1 MTVAPDPGAVA
12 TADRV
17 PAPDL
22 ARGGMLL
29 LIALAN
35 VHVYVYGLPAGPRSY
50 PRELSGVDAA
60 IAAVQ
65 IMLVDGRAY
74 PLFALLFGY
83 GIWQLTAR
91 RTAAGRPSEAVV
103 HLVRRRGWW
112 MVLIGFLHALLLW
125 AGDIVGAYGLT
136 AVLFAGLLV
145 AGSDRAL
152 VRTAV
157 IGTAVSALALTGA
170 ALPPPPGTDAALPS
184 MAIES
189 VAVAAAVRL
198 GEWLA
203 IGLVLSVLIVFGAV
217 ALGALAARHRILDEP
232 QRHRTLLVR
241 LAVAGIT
248 IGVIG
253 GLPLALMVA
262 AGRDPGLEWLLL
274 AGALHGLSGY
284 AGAIGYAAVFGLVAA
299 GLAVRTTRPAR
310 TGGPRSGTGRE
321 FRGPGSAGG
330 AHGASRA
337 GAAGWTGGAGGTGS
351 AGGAHGADGAGTA
364 AGPAAG
370 PAWARALQACGQ
382 RSLSC
387 YLAQS
392 VAFVA
397 LLPAWTLGLGDQLP
411 LWAAALVAAGVWLVI
426 LLIADVS
433 ARRGIRGPAEVL
445 LRRLTYGPSRP

>member
-1 MTVAPDPGAVA
+1 MTTAPDPGAVA

-17 PAPDL
+17 LAPDL

-50 PRELSGVDAA
+50 PRDLSGVDAVV
-60 IAAVQ
+60 AAGQ
-65 IMLVDGRAY
+65 LMLVDGRAY

-83 GIWQLTAR
+83 GIWQLAAR
-91 RTAAGRPSEAVV
+91 RAAVGLPPEAVV

-112 MVLIGFLHALLLW
+112 MLLIGFLHALLLW

-136 AVLFAGLLV
+136 AVLLAGLLV

-152 VRTAV
+152 LCTAV
-157 IGTAVSALALTGA
+157 IGTVVSGLALTGA

-184 MAIES
+184 MAVES
-189 VAVAAAVRL
+189 APVAAAYRL
-198 GEWLA
+198 AEWLA

-217 ALGALAARHRILDEP
+217 AIGALAARRRILDEP

-241 LAVAGIT
+241 VAVGGIA
-248 IGVIG
+248 IGVLG

-284 AGAIGYAAVFGLVAA
+284 AGAIGYAAVFGLVAIH
-299 GLAVRTTRPAR
+299 LAARSAR
-310 TGGPRSGTGRE
+310 TARPE
-321 FRGPGSAGG
+321 
-330 AHGASRA
+330 
-337 GAAGWTGGAGGTGS
+337 
-351 AGGAHGADGAGTA
+351 
-364 AGPAAG
+364 

-397 LLPAWTLGLGDQLP
+397 LLPAWTLGLGEGLP
-411 LWAAALVAAGVWLVI
+411 LWTAALVGAGVWLVI
-426 LLIADVS
+426 LLIADAS
-433 ARRGIRGPAEVL
+433 ARHGIRGPAEVL
-445 LRRLTYGPSRP
+445 LRRLTYGPARP